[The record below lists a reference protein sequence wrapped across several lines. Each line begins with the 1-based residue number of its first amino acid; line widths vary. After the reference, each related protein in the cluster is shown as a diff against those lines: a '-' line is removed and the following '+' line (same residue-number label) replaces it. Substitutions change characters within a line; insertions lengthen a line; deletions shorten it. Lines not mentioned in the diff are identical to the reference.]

1 MTLTLI
7 TVELPVA
14 IAERLREEAG
24 RQKRPVR
31 DLVRD
36 LIVEHWNGLPTLPPD
51 VEAELDAFPNLS
63 DELLWLIART
73 ALTDGER
80 EELAALNEA
89 TGQLTDEQE
98 QRRETLLDTY
108 DRIMVRRAQAAVILQ
123 SRGYNLSNPS
133 TL

>member
-1 MTLTLI
+1 MTLTPI

-14 IAERLREEAG
+14 IAERLREEAS

>member
-1 MTLTLI
+1 MLTPI
-7 TVELPVA
+7 TVELPAA

-24 RQKRPVR
+24 RQKRPMR

-36 LIVEHWNGLPTLPPD
+36 LIVEHWSGLPTLPAD
-51 VEAELDAFPNLS
+51 VEAELDAFPSLS

-73 ALTDGER
+73 AVAEDER
-80 EELAALNEA
+80 EELAALNAA
-89 TGQLTDEQE
+89 TGQLTNEQE

-123 SRGYNLSNPS
+123 SRGYNLSSPS
-133 TL
+133 VL

>member
-1 MTLTLI
+1 MTLTPI

-51 VEAELDAFPNLS
+51 VEAELDDFPNLS

>member
-1 MTLTLI
+1 MTLTPI

-51 VEAELDAFPNLS
+51 VEAELDPFPNLS

>member
-1 MTLTLI
+1 MTLTPI

-108 DRIMVRRAQAAVILQ
+108 DRIMGRRAQAAVILQ

>member
-1 MTLTLI
+1 MTLTPI